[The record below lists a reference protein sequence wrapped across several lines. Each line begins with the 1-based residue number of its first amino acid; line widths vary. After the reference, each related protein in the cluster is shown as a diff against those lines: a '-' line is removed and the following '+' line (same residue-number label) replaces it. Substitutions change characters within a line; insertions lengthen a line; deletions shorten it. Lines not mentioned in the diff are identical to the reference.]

1 MATISASPEMVRGSL
16 PWGRTRGGGAGF
28 PQPETRLGPVPAV
41 VGEQTAP
48 GIETVQWRIVA
59 AIVAA
64 FVATLVLS
72 GPLAQGAT
80 SVAARVPAAAPA
92 APPESTAHRAH
103 AVVAGDT
110 LWTIAERWAPD
121 ADPRATVEAIRV
133 LNGLSPQHQLQA
145 GEVLM
150 LPDGR

>member
-28 PQPETRLGPVPAV
+28 PQSESRSVPVV
-41 VGEQTAP
+41 VGDVAAP
-48 GIETVQWRIVA
+48 GIETVPWRIVA